1 MYLGYSRPGP
11 PDVLPDMIAQSAAQ
25 GYSGLQLKGG
35 QYTPWLD
42 DIDTFR
48 MKFDISQIMG
58 IIAYGSDEE
67 NLRRCTDFAGGLGL
81 EALTWVPSWKRDQV
95 DDAVYKSA
103 AESLN
108 RLGKYAQEKGTRLS
122 LHNHSGQL
130 FQDEK
135 DLAKFCELV
144 QPEYAGLTLDTA
156 HLALGGVKDIAG
168 VIRACGR
175 YINLF
180 HIKDLKGRKF
190 CPLGDGELDF
200 DRIFEAIRDIWWF
213 DGWLVVDDESDQM
226 TLEDA
231 LSHAVKFME
240 RYVL

>member
-1 MYLGYSRPGP
+1 MYLGYSRPGS
-11 PDVLPDMIAQSAAQ
+11 PDELSDMIAQSAAQ
-25 GYSGLQLKGG
+25 GYNGLQLKGG
-35 QYTPWLD
+35 QYSPWLD

-48 MKFDISQIMG
+48 RKFDISQIMG

-67 NLRRCTDFAGGLGL
+67 NLRRCIDFAGELRL
-81 EALTWVPSWKRDQV
+81 EAVTWVPSWKRDQLN
-95 DDAVYKSA
+95 DAAYKSA

-122 LHNHSGQL
+122 LHNHLGQL
-130 FQDEK
+130 FQDEE
-135 DLAKFCELV
+135 DLARFRQFA

-156 HLALGGVKDIAG
+156 HLALGGVMDVAG
-168 VIRACGR
+168 VIRECAR

-200 DRIFEAIRDIWWF
+200 GGIFEAIRDIGF

-226 TLEDA
+226 VLEDA
-231 LSHAVKFME
+231 LMHAMKFMG
-240 RYVL
+240 RYIL